1 MRRQLTA
8 MIAREDD
15 GYVAL
20 CPELDIAGQGDTVEA
35 TRDNLREALEFFFG
49 AAPPEET
56 DGRSPGVS
64 ALRGRPRA
72 TCFIWRTQHTIR
84 VSRVT
89 IRASHSMETPPGRH
103 RAQRGGLARRNDGT
117 DSRPWR
123 IAIGTGA

>member
-8 MIAREDD
+8 VIAREDD

-20 CPELDIAGQGDTVEA
+20 CPKLDIAGQCDTVEA

-56 DGRSPGVS
+56 DCRSAGVS

-72 TCFIWRTQHTIR
+72 TCVIWRTQHTIR
-84 VSRVT
+84 AFEVT

-103 RAQRGGLARRNDGT
+103 RAQRGGLARRNDGN
-117 DSRPWR
+117 DSGPWR

>member
-8 MIAREDD
+8 IIAREDD

-20 CPELDIAGQGDTVEA
+20 CPKLDIAGQGDTVEA

-56 DGRSPGVS
+56 DCRSPGVS

-84 VSRVT
+84 VSEVT
-89 IRASHSMETPPGRH
+89 IRASHSMETPAG
-103 RAQRGGLARRNDGT
+103 
-117 DSRPWR
+117 
-123 IAIGTGA
+123 IGHSAEG